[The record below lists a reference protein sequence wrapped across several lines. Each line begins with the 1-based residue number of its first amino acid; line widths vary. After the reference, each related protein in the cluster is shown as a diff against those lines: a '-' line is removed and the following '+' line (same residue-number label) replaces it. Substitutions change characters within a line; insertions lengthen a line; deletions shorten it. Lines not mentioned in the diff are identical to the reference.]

1 MASSSPSNLDTS
13 SQPSQHD
20 STLARV
26 LAPEDV
32 RPGDYVA
39 LLDEMFEY
47 PSFWWCID
55 ATLLPPHELVRLRLL
70 PRDDGRPL
78 KVRGVCLPFV
88 LAKEPRGTH
97 RTLDLR
103 RCRLARLDRSFAQTA
118 WRAYKK
124 KSRPRR

>member
-1 MASSSPSNLDTS
+1 MASFSPSNLDTA
-13 SQPSQHD
+13 SQPSQQN
-20 STLARV
+20 STLVRL

-32 RPGDYVA
+32 QTGDYVA

-55 ATLLPPHELVRLRLL
+55 ATLLPPHELVRLRFI
-70 PRDDGRPL
+70 PREEGRPL

-88 LAKEPRGTH
+88 LAKEPRGTY

-103 RCRLARLDRSFAQTA
+103 RCRLARLDRSFATTA

-124 KSRPRR
+124 KSQPRR